1 MTKHNLTSFDELSQT
16 VIDQLKEENYMES
29 TLTIYRRTYSRIKKF
44 LFQQCSDE
52 YDTEIGTRFIESQH
66 VKDIT
71 LKAYKCAVRRL
82 DDCVSGEEYRCHRVN
97 EKEAV
102 CSEYSNILTVYLN
115 HCVQN
120 GNKPATLVHKRYAC
134 VGFLNFLKNNG
145 CDRIEL
151 VNSDLIARALLV
163 FENKDRYADVRML
176 LHFLFENGYIERN
189 YSEIIPKNRKR
200 IPVPTVYTIEEI
212 KRIEGTFDTTS
223 KTGMRNI
230 CLIQLATR
238 LGLRSGDIAK
248 LKLSEIDFTS
258 KSIIFNQ
265 EKTGN
270 SLELEMPDEVF
281 NSIKKHLENEK
292 KNHYIKD
299 EYIFHAMSAPYGRIT
314 TSIIRHVVN
323 SSMQQ
328 AEININGR
336 KHGPHAFR
344 SSLASSMI
352 NDNTPY
358 ETVRKIL
365 GHSSPDVIKRYAK
378 TDIENLRLCA
388 IDPPEPTHIF
398 KNFLSGK
405 KVFQHV

>member
-1 MTKHNLTSFDELSQT
+1 MTEHNFTSFDELSQT
-16 VIDQLKEENYMES
+16 VIEQLQEEHYMES
-29 TLTIYRRTYSRIKKF
+29 TLTVYRRTYNRIKKF
-44 LFQQCSDE
+44 LLQQCADK
-52 YDTEIGTRFIESQH
+52 YDADIGRRFMESQH
-66 VKDIT
+66 VKNIT

-82 DDCVSGEEYRCHRVN
+82 DDCISGKEYRCHHEN
-97 EKEAV
+97 EKETV
-102 CSEYSNILTVYLN
+102 CSEYSDILAMYLN
-115 HCVQN
+115 HCIRN

-145 CDRIEL
+145 CDRIEF
-151 VNSDLIARALLV
+151 VNSDLIVRALLT

-176 LHFLFENGYIERN
+176 LHFLFENEYINRN
-189 YSEIIPKNRKR
+189 YSEIIPKNRKT
-200 IPVPTVYTIEEI
+200 IPIPTVYTIEEI
-212 KRIEGTFDTTS
+212 KRIEGTFDLLS
-223 KTGMRNI
+223 ETGMRNI

-248 LKLSEIDFTS
+248 LKISEIDFTP
-258 KSIIFNQ
+258 KRIKIKQ

-270 SLELEMPDEVF
+270 SLVLEMPDEVL
-281 NSIKKHLENEK
+281 NSINKHLENRT

-299 EYIFHAMSAPYGRIT
+299 EYVFHTMSAPYGRLT

-388 IDPPEPTHIF
+388 IDPPEPTGLF
-398 KNFLSGK
+398 MDFLSGK